1 MTQYDYIVVGG
12 GSSGCALTNRL
23 TARSSNRVLLI
34 EAGRDYAPGEEP
46 SNIRDTFYTAAY
58 VKENLWPDT
67 RVQWL
72 EPKPG
77 MPAPKSNF
85 YEQARVIGGGSS
97 VNAMVGLR
105 GTPADFEEW
114 TALGASGWSWEDVQ
128 PFYQRLEHD
137 LDFEDN
143 NHGREGPIAVRRHA
157 RSQWPAFVDAVAGE
171 IQSRGYRY
179 VDDVNAGD
187 REGVGRIPMTSLPT
201 QRMSA
206 AMGYLNRDVR
216 RRRNLQIMS
225 STQVSSLMIEDG
237 KVAGVRIDRGA
248 RVESHR
254 AREVILCAGSY
265 RTPALMMRSG
275 IGPGDDLRALG
286 IEVQADLPGVGGNL
300 HDHPTFAAAAHIR
313 LSATQDTSLRSHA
326 NAGLFYSS
334 GHDGCP
340 AMDMYLPFANK
351 VGWHPVGQRIA
362 GIFVV
367 LLKPFSRGRV
377 SLRSADPNEFPRVE
391 VNAFGDERDVQRLMQ
406 GMRFA
411 HELLDA
417 PAVKALTT
425 YRFGGSFSERVKA
438 LNTYTRA
445 NWMKSAVGE
454 LVLDGPASL
463 REFLME
469 KMVCPG
475 SQLDQLVADDL
486 RLETWL
492 RENVTGFFHPVGT
505 CRMGAADDNQAVV
518 NPAGRVRRVAGLRV
532 ADASVMPSI
541 VRATTNLTAIMIGE
555 KMAQAILDEQ

>member
-1 MTQYDYIVVGG
+1 MAEYDYIVVGG

-23 TARSSNRVLLI
+23 TARASNRVLLI
-34 EAGRDYAPGEEP
+34 EAGRDYLPGEEP
-46 SNIRDTFYTAAY
+46 DNIRDTFYTAAY
-58 VKENLWPDT
+58 VKENLWSDT

-72 EPKPG
+72 APKSG

-105 GTPADFEEW
+105 GVPADFEEW
-114 TALGASGWSWEDVQ
+114 SALGASGWAWEDVQ

-143 NHGREGPIAVRRHA
+143 SHGRSGPIPVRRHA
-157 RSQWPAFVDAVAGE
+157 RSQWPPFVEAVAQE
-171 IQSRGYRY
+171 MHSRGFRY
-179 VDDVNAGD
+179 VDDVNRGD

-216 RRRNLQIMS
+216 RRPNLRIMS
-225 STQVSSLMIEDG
+225 STQVSSLRIEDG
-237 KVAGVRIDRGA
+237 KVAGVNVSTRG
-248 RVESHR
+248 RSDTYH

-265 RTPALMMRSG
+265 RTPTLMMRSG
-275 IGPGDDLRALG
+275 IGPGEDLRALG
-286 IEVQADLPGVGGNL
+286 IEVHADLPGVGGNL

-313 LSATQDTSLRSHA
+313 IGATQDTNLRPHA

-334 GHDGCP
+334 GQDDCP
-340 AMDMYLPFANK
+340 PMDMYMPFANK
-351 VGWHPVGQRIA
+351 VGWHPVGERI
-362 GIFVV
+362 GGLFVV
-367 LLKPFSRGRV
+367 LMKPFSRGRV
-377 SLRSADPNEFPRVE
+377 SLHSADRNEFPRVE
-391 VNAFGDERDVQRLMQ
+391 VNAFADERDVQRLMQ

-411 HELLDA
+411 CELLNA

-425 YRFGGSFSERVKA
+425 YRFGGSFSERVRA
-438 LNTYTRA
+438 LNTYNRM
-445 NWMKSAVGE
+445 NWLKSAVGE
-454 LVLDGPASL
+454 LLLDGPASL
-463 REFLME
+463 RKFLME

-475 SQLDQLVADDL
+475 SQLDYLVADDQ

-505 CRMGAADDNQAVV
+505 CRMGAAGDRQSVV
-518 NPAGRVRRVAGLRV
+518 DPMGRVRGVSGLRV
-532 ADASVMPSI
+532 ADASVMPTI

-555 KMAQAILDEQ
+555 KMAQAILDER